1 MQKGLLALFCA
12 IILAFGLHAEE
23 FNKMATGEPEL
34 IQKGDEKAYCPICG
48 MSLKQFYKTSHD
60 VNGNPRYVLHFL
72 ALADTYEE
80 ALFIGKKAFGKKFHN
95 KQFGGGIVFQTY
107 SLSNVCDRLNKL
119 LDESKA

>member
-1 MQKGLLALFCA
+1 MKR
-12 IILAFGLHAEE
+12 ITEE
-23 FNKMATGEPEL
+23 K
-34 IQKGDEKAYCPICG
+34 
-48 MSLKQFYKTSHD
+48 FYKTSHD

-80 ALFIGKKAFGKKFHN
+80 ALIIGKKAFGKKFHN